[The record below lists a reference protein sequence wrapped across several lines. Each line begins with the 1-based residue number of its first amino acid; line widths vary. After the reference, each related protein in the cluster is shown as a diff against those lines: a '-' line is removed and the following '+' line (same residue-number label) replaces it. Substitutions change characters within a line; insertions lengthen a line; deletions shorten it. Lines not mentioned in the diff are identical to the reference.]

1 MTEVL
6 ELQRRL
12 NSQAQ
17 QVFAEVGMW
26 VGILNGQEE
35 ENETLKKKREREKS
49 YSQTQWKKSRE
60 CLGKKSKEKRV
71 SRSDQSY

>member
-35 ENETLKKKREREKS
+35 ENETLKKKRERERKV
-49 YSQTQWKKSRE
+49 TVKHN
-60 CLGKKSKEKRV
+60 GKNPENV
-71 SRSDQSY
+71 

>member
-35 ENETLKKKREREKS
+35 ENETLKKK
-49 YSQTQWKKSRE
+49 KKRGGE
-60 CLGKKSKEKRV
+60 E
-71 SRSDQSY
+71 SDK